1 MMAELGV
8 TLGSADI
15 PIQTSPDINS
25 PDRAPL
31 AHAVVETLHLDMHQ
45 VSAACPWTGSVDG
58 QLFASH

>member
-1 MMAELGV
+1 MAELGV
-8 TLGSADI
+8 TLGSAGI

-45 VSAACPWTGSVDG
+45 VAHCWRCGLVIDG
-58 QLFASH
+58 AVG